1 MSEKALKAPY
11 GLQQFNGRKKS
22 AVFTRLFAG
31 ISVCFLLF
39 ASQALWLHWAKDKT
53 TQIPLHAVE
62 TLQKCKLLDV
72 PPGPPP
78 DFHSR
83 IDSDRFVP
91 GTKATLLKN
100 ATIWT
105 GRVNGLEVVRGDIL
119 LDKGIIKAVG
129 VIDPDALAAYTVQ
142 DLITYDVGGAWIS
155 PGYVIDRLYT
165 SLLMSS
171 QNRRP
176 SFTYWCW

>member
-1 MSEKALKAPY
+1 MSEKALITPY
-11 GLQQFNGRKKS
+11 ALQQFNGRKKS
-22 AVFTRLFAG
+22 TVFTRLFVG
-31 ISVCFLLF
+31 ISVGFLLF
-39 ASQALWLHWAKDKT
+39 ASQALWIHWAKDKT
-53 TQIPLHAVE
+53 THIPLHAAE

-78 DFHSR
+78 GFHSR
-83 IDSDRFVP
+83 TESDRFVP

-119 LDKGIIKAVG
+119 LDQGIIKGVG

-142 DLITYDVGGAWIS
+142 DLVTHDVGGAWIS
-155 PGYVIDRLYT
+155 PGYVIDWLYT

-171 QNRRP
+171 QNCRP
-176 SFTYWCW
+176 SFTHRCR